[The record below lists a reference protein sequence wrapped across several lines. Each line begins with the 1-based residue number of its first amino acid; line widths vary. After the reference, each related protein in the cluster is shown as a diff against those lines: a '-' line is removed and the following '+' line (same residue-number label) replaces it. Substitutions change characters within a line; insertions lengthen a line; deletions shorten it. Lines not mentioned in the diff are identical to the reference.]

1 MPTPAPSP
9 LNASHEVAAS
19 FVDELFERTP
29 LHHLPFQTTL
39 KAAFALLLLLALFWV
54 VRTVLAHL
62 IKRGA
67 SQAAAREE
75 RAGNV
80 VQAARIRTL
89 AGLTQSIVLYTLGFV
104 FAVAALGTL
113 GFNLAGVIGTAG
125 VAGVAVG
132 FGAQKIVKDGLTGA
146 FLLLEDQYAVG
157 DYVTIGT
164 VTGTVEDIALRTTRI
179 RDDDGRLY
187 ILSNGDIALVCN
199 QSRAPVG
206 GSFDIAVVAF
216 ADTAHVTEIL
226 RAAFA
231 QATETLPL
239 ADPPK
244 VDGISAIDATKT
256 TFKITYKAQ
265 TGTRPASLAPQLREI
280 ARRALQDADIPLA

>member
-1 MPTPAPSP
+1 M
-9 LNASHEVAAS
+9 
-19 FVDELFERTP
+19 
-29 LHHLPFQTTL
+29 
-39 KAAFALLLLLALFWV
+39 
-54 VRTVLAHL
+54 
-62 IKRGA
+62 
-67 SQAAAREE
+67 
-75 RAGNV
+75 
-80 VQAARIRTL
+80 
-89 AGLTQSIVLYTLGFV
+89 LYTLLFV

-157 DYVTIGT
+157 DYVTIGG

-206 GSFDIAVVAF
+206 GSFDIAVAAF
-216 ADTAHVTEIL
+216 ADTAHVSEIL
-226 RAAFA
+226 QAALA
-231 QATETLPL
+231 KSAETPAACRPTES
-239 ADPPK
+239 
-244 VDGISAIDATKT
+244 GRH
-256 TFKITYKAQ
+256 F
-265 TGTRPASLAPQLREI
+265 RH
-280 ARRALQDADIPLA
+280 